1 MRWSGQPQYRPPLPA
16 ESRMG
21 SETPPPVP
29 GGTDDG
35 FEEHRIKRP
44 REPGLDLTVGDVARV
59 DEHVD
64 DLVGRRA

>member
-1 MRWSGQPQYRPPLPA
+1 MEPD
-16 ESRMG
+16 
-21 SETPPPVP
+21 TPPPRA
-29 GGTDDG
+29 GGTDGG

-59 DEHVD
+59 DEYVD

>member
-1 MRWSGQPQYRPPLPA
+1 
-16 ESRMG
+16 MG